1 MILSINKPNSMRAIT
16 LFMILLLSTLFCY
29 AQSKE
34 IIKTNKAP
42 VPIAPYSQG
51 IKANGFLFVSGQIGL
66 IPSTRKLVEGG
77 VEAETTQI
85 MENIRAVLTA
95 GGAGMKDVVSTTI
108 YLKNIDDFQKMNEI
122 YGKYFTGNFPTRST
136 VGVSSLAGG
145 ASIEITVTA
154 LLPSNNK

>member
-1 MILSINKPNSMRAIT
+1 MKAIAMFT
-16 LFMILLLSTLFCY
+16 VLLLSPLFSF

-34 IIKTNKAP
+34 IIKTDKAP

-66 IPSTRKLVEGG
+66 NPINRKLVEGG

-85 MENIRAVLTA
+85 MENIKAVLSR
-95 GGAGMKDVVSTTI
+95 GGATMEDIVSVTI
-108 YLKNIDDFQKMNEI
+108 YLKNINDFQKMNEI
-122 YGKYFTGNFPTRST
+122 YGKYFTGDFPTRST

-145 ASIEITVTA
+145 ANIEITVTA
-154 LLPSNNK
+154 LLPMKKK

>member
-1 MILSINKPNSMRAIT
+1 MKNIFFTVIA
-16 LFMILLLSTLFCY
+16 LFLAFGVF
-29 AQSKE
+29 AQNKE
-34 IIKTNKAP
+34 IIKTDKAP

-77 VEAETTQI
+77 IEAEVVQI

-95 GGAGMKDVVSTTI
+95 GGARMEDIVSTTI

-122 YGKYFTGNFPTRST
+122 YGRYFTGNFPTRST

-145 ASIEITVTA
+145 ANIEITVTA
-154 LLPSNNK
+154 LLPLKKK